1 MDTAIDGGIPSR
13 IVSEQGKPEHGKPP
27 ASIEVAFWIWIVSA
41 VVSLVFA
48 VLAPRAKGNILDS
61 LRQSKPPGLA
71 PSQYDHTANVLITVL
86 VVQLAVFA
94 LLYVF
99 LAYKVRSGRNWARLT
114 LTVLLIIGVV
124 YGLFNGSL
132 LSSGVGLLI
141 SAVAVALVYLPSA
154 SAFFAAHRR
163 Q

>member
-1 MDTAIDGGIPSR
+1 
-13 IVSEQGKPEHGKPP
+13 VSEQGKPGQAKPARGASRPP
-27 ASIEVAFWIWIVSA
+27 ASVEVAFWIWIVSA

-48 VLAPRAKGNILDS
+48 VLAPRAKDNILAS
-61 LRQSKPPGLA
+61 LRQSRPPGIV

-86 VVQLAVFA
+86 VVQLVVFA

-99 LAYKVRSGRNWARLT
+99 LAYKVRSGRNWARMT

-141 SAVAVALVYLPSA
+141 SAVAVVLVYLPSA

-163 Q
+163 R